1 VSEKT
6 FTQKVFEAIKRIPR
20 GKVAT
25 YGLIATTAG
34 NPRGARQV
42 VRILHTQSEKHDLP
56 WHRVINSKGTISLTG
71 EGYRIQRQLLE
82 KEGVIFDT
90 KDKIDF
96 GRYLWNP
103 KL

>member
-1 VSEKT
+1 MNVQSFTEK
-6 FTQKVFEAIKRIPR
+6 VVGVIRRIPR

-25 YGLIATTAG
+25 YGLVAMMAG

-56 WHRVINSKGTISLTG
+56 WYRVINSKGTISLTG

-82 KEGVIFDT
+82 KEGVVFDAN
-90 KDKIDF
+90 DRIDF
-96 GRYLWNP
+96 SRYLWKS

>member
-1 VSEKT
+1 MSEKT
-6 FTQKVFEAIKRIPR
+6 FTERVVETIKRIPK

-25 YGLIATTAG
+25 YGLIAMMAG

-42 VRILHTQSEKHDLP
+42 VRTLTTQWKKHDLP
-56 WHRVINSKGTISLTG
+56 WYRVINSKGTISLSG

-82 KEGVIFDT
+82 KEGVVFDAN
-90 KDKIDF
+90 DKIDF
-96 GRYLWNP
+96 SRYLWKP